1 MAEEILLDT
10 VEKNLAAFSGQVRY
24 RAAIQRISGS
34 DIVPWY
40 GLVPVQ
46 SLSSLCCRVQE
57 TQKSI
62 LTAMFVEN
70 TALRQVQEPNC
81 RPGESV
87 LPERI
92 PVGDRLRDDRGK
104 QEYADGSCLFRQS
117 MCQKRSD

>member
-57 TQKSI
+57 TQKKYIDSHVRGEYCSATGARAE
-62 LTAMFVEN
+62 LQT
-70 TALRQVQEPNC
+70 RRK
-81 RPGESV
+81 RPS
-87 LPERI
+87 
-92 PVGDRLRDDRGK
+92 
-104 QEYADGSCLFRQS
+104 
-117 MCQKRSD
+117 